1 MELAESAARWR
12 ENACVLL
19 ANKLPGDGVALM
31 RLSDALLNA
40 GRPEAA
46 HVWYARTQDAMA
58 RTALGGAKASLHRPI
73 SVLSMMHST
82 SALLAT
88 WATDVSQA
96 PALAQPLV
104 GAALHTR
111 PTVLDV
117 DAIHLTELVAYLR
130 SLAHPTAGPT
140 STVTLAA
147 AAAGQPHA
155 AGGAGGGKQDTAAPV
170 VASALLFSWFQPWLL
185 SLAGL
190 LADCGFTGEA
200 LAYCEAITATVKRWP
215 KGVGAPPA
223 YSAAFFGRL
232 TELDARLRAAGAV
245 STVAG
250 GQAATAAGSGS
261 GGGTGGWLKLEGWKD
276 LFERGLDLVVGD
288 KPAEPAQP
296 PAPAPGGGHR
306 AGAPPAL
313 QASRMGSV
321 PMFPG
326 ASMSAFGSSTDL
338 RTPPVGAGPAAPFT
352 TSAAVPLAAP
362 VPLAPTPASTAQLTG
377 TAAAPQPT
385 AAAAKAA
392 EPAPPADS
400 GSRRSSAATDAPAA
414 RDRANSKQRDGAAS
428 DADEKKET
436 DKDKEKEKGKGKDE
450 PAPGLLQRVVG
461 GLFGFG
467 KPKNVVKLGSET
479 MTMRYDPV
487 LKRWVNDSDPDFG
500 KDAALPPPPPPTSGF
515 QRRPTA
521 EPAGTPAPPSGEA
534 SQASSSNVT
543 PRSTSMAPDAPMPA
557 GTPPSLGPSRSSSV
571 RRGGARARYVDVM
584 NPNGANP
591 SANSSTSSLALP
603 LLPTQPMIVDAS
615 TLPPPPAEEPAAAEP
630 YTSYYG
636 AGGHFESEIRQH
648 EQVLHEQAHEP
659 PPPTATAH

>member
-1 MELAESAARWR
+1 M
-12 ENACVLL
+12 
-19 ANKLPGDGVALM
+19 
-31 RLSDALLNA
+31 
-40 GRPEAA
+40 
-46 HVWYARTQDAMA
+46 
-58 RTALGGAKASLHRPI
+58 
-73 SVLSMMHST
+73 
-82 SALLAT
+82 
-88 WATDVSQA
+88 QA
-96 PALAQPLV
+96 PTLAQPLV

-117 DAIHLTELVAYLR
+117 DAIHLTELAAYLR
-130 SLAHPTAGPT
+130 SLAHPSAGPT
-140 STVTLAA
+140 STVALAA
-147 AAAGQPHA
+147 VAAGQPHA
-155 AGGAGGGKQDTAAPV
+155 TGGPAGKQDTVAPV

-185 SLAGL
+185 ALASL

-215 KGVGAPPA
+215 KGMGAPPA

-232 TELDARLRAAGAV
+232 TDLDARLRASGAV

-261 GGGTGGWLKLEGWKD
+261 GGGAGGWLKLEGWKD

-288 KPAEPAQP
+288 KQPEPAQP
-296 PAPAPGGGHR
+296 LAPGPAGANR
-306 AGAPPAL
+306 AGAPSAL
-313 QASRMGSV
+313 QTSRMGSV

-338 RTPPVGAGPAAPFT
+338 RTPTVGMGPAAPFT

-362 VPLAPTPASTAQLTG
+362 VPLAPTPATTAQLTG
-377 TAAAPQPT
+377 TAAGAQPT
-385 AAAAKAA
+385 AAAAAA
-392 EPAPPADS
+392 VKPTEPAPPATAATAADS
-400 GSRRSSAATDAPAA
+400 SSRRSSVAADAPVA
-414 RDRANSKQRDGAAS
+414 RDRADSKQRDEAAS
-428 DADEKKET
+428 DSDEKE
-436 DKDKEKEKGKGKDE
+436 KDKEKEKGKGKDE

-467 KPKNVVKLGSET
+467 KPKNVVKLGNET

-487 LKRWVNDSDPDFG
+487 QKRWVNDSDPDFG

-521 EPAGTPAPPSGEA
+521 EPAGTPAPPSGEV

-543 PRSTSMAPDAPMPA
+543 PRATSMAPEAPMPS

-584 NPNGANP
+584 NPSGVNP

-603 LLPTQPMIVDAS
+603 LLPTQPMLVDAS
-615 TLPPPPAEEPAAAEP
+615 TLPPPPADEPTAAEP

-659 PPPTATAH
+659 PAPTAAAH